1 MLQVQ
6 GRSDLFLILEIV
18 KKVIGIAPLMVCVF
32 VGIREMLIVNVFISI
47 ISFFLNSY
55 YTGKSLGYT
64 SWMQLKDVA
73 PSYEIA
79 LVTALSV
86 YFFKYLPL
94 SHFIVLP
101 IQLVVGA
108 TVVLLICKMTHLQEY
123 GEVKGMMMS
132 YLSKLNRRKD

>member
-1 MLQVQ
+1 
-6 GRSDLFLILEIV
+6 
-18 KKVIGIAPLMVCVF
+18 
-32 VGIREMLIVNVFISI
+32 
-47 ISFFLNSY
+47 
-55 YTGKSLGYT
+55 
-64 SWMQLKDVA
+64 MQLKDVA